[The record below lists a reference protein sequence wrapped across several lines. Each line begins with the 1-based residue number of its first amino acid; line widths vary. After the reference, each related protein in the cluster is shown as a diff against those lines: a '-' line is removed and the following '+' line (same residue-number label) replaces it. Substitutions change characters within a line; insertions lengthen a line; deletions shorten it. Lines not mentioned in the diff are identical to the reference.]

1 MSGRS
6 SRVKGHAFERS
17 MAEHFRN
24 LGYSKCR
31 TSRYES
37 KMLDDMDIDL
47 TNTKPFNIQCK
58 AVENLGSAHDVL
70 SAMPN
75 DENYNVVI
83 HKRNRKGIVVSMT
96 LDDFSEIIQML
107 FINQIVKP

>member
-1 MSGRS
+1 MRGRS

-24 LGYSKCR
+24 LGYTKCR

-75 DENYNVVI
+75 DRNYNVVV
-83 HKRNRKGIVVSMT
+83 HKKNRKGIVVSMT
-96 LDDFSEIIQML
+96 LDDFSEIIQIL
-107 FINQIVKP
+107 FINQIIKP